1 MSVNGLGHSGDNATK
16 ITLPRSQSF
25 PAPRFVRSYV
35 PLPRIASWAP
45 LSLPNNGGHLEIEL
59 TDKISEGRVGLVYSA
74 RIIRDTT
81 HSNLPELCVKVAKPE
96 YGRTLAREAWFY
108 EQLAVESGCEGV
120 IIPRCFGFFTI
131 SLKDCFDIKGQPVS
145 HVEPWENITL
155 HPPEPDSDESDVE
168 ENADEPD
175 NSEGTDWWL
184 PDDRPYLDKYYKDD
198 DGWTSGS
205 PWNKWRASP
214 SDPLICV
221 LVLEKLGDAFSSP
234 KGQEEE
240 ELKSVIPSP

>member
-1 MSVNGLGHSGDNATK
+1 MVLC
-16 ITLPRSQSF
+16 TLP
-25 PAPRFVRSYV
+25 ALFV
-35 PLPRIASWAP
+35 
-45 LSLPNNGGHLEIEL
+45 
-59 TDKISEGRVGLVYSA
+59 
-74 RIIRDTT
+74 DTT

-131 SLKDCFDIKGQPVS
+131 PLKDCFDIQRTSGFTRLS
-145 HVEPWENITL
+145 LGENITL

-168 ENADEPD
+168 ENTDETD

-221 LVLEKLGDAFSSP
+221 LVLEKLGDAFSPP
-234 KGQEEE
+234 KDKKK
-240 ELKSVIPSP
+240 KSSSQYIPP

>member
-131 SLKDCFDIKGQPVS
+131 PLKDCFDIKGHPVS

-168 ENADEPD
+168 ENTDEPD

-240 ELKSVIPSP
+240 ELKSVIPP